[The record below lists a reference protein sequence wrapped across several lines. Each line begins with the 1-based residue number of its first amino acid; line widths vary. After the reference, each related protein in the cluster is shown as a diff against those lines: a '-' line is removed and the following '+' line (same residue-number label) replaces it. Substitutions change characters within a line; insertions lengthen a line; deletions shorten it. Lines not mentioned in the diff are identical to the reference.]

1 VQLVPLAQVF
11 PLAVTAVT
19 RPGLALQLPAVVAA
33 VALEPWVLTAVQA
46 AVVAQAARL
55 SLTRLAPAAAA
66 KGTMA
71 AILSLTHQVT
81 ATALL
86 AAAAALPLWAP
97 MQRKEPAATV
107 GRA

>member
-1 VQLVPLAQVF
+1 
-11 PLAVTAVT
+11 
-19 RPGLALQLPAVVAA
+19 
-33 VALEPWVLTAVQA
+33 
-46 AVVAQAARL
+46 
-55 SLTRLAPAAAA
+55 
-66 KGTMA
+66 MA